1 MKKIFVIIC
10 CLACSLS
17 ISAQSLREIW
27 IEMPDSIV
35 PYLTKSQRT
44 ELVDYIKM
52 NVTPVV
58 KNTFGDSTFIKKMTK
73 DYLKVSLNK
82 NTQLE
87 IKILDPSSF
96 ALVETWNGP
105 VAESKLRIY
114 DYQWKARNITLP
126 ETFSVQRPD
135 TMSNSAYADLC
146 SIMTPRLQELHFSDM
161 DNFLLV
167 DYNFPLLSKEDV
179 KRARMLLK
187 PSRLIWTGK
196 VFRYEK

>member
-1 MKKIFVIIC
+1 MKKIFVIIY
-10 CLACSLS
+10 CLACSLC

-27 IEMPDSIV
+27 IEMPDSII

-58 KNTFGDSTFIKKMTK
+58 KNTFGDSTFIKRMTK
-73 DYLKVSLNK
+73 DYLKVLLNK
-82 NTQLE
+82 NTP
-87 IKILDPSSF
+87 LD
-96 ALVETWNGP
+96 
-105 VAESKLRIY
+105 ESKLRVY
-114 DYQWKARNITLP
+114 DYQWNVRKITLP
-126 ETFSVQRPD
+126 ETFSVQQPD
-135 TMSNSAYADLC
+135 TMSNSTYADLC

-179 KRARMLLK
+179 KRVRMLLK